1 MTNTRIILFGDV
13 NNYLEV
19 SEEVVVPIN
28 FAIADIRD
36 VQAKSG
42 SYSKSIKIVGTKHN
56 NEVLNNLF
64 DVNTITL
71 TYNLNTK
78 QECAIEQNGDIILDN
93 AILQLVDVEKVSN
106 GMNDDEQVI
115 YTVIVKDTVGDLFT
129 SIGNAMLTDLDFS
142 DLNHIYEA
150 QTVKDSWA
158 HDVTDGYKYILPMS
172 SDNIYQLVEMKP
184 AIYLQTYF
192 DRIFANAG
200 YQYEFDEAVG
210 IGFDKLLIPYNGDK
224 VTLTDTYLEEIQVV
238 ADNNT
243 PTIYSLSPS
252 SNKIVIDN
260 EIQDPYGSY
269 NPATSTYTSPYA
281 FNVPN
286 ALECRFTV
294 DYEVYLNNTNAF
306 DLECII
312 SGGYKPSIRIDAPID
327 NSVAFSPLITY
338 SQTQIL
344 PSGNNLI
351 GSGSSVVSG
360 SVSTINIGNAVEFRF
375 STTAQSSPTWTPV
388 GGGGGSFFYI
398 PILTVKINSIK
409 VEIRPSADTMAYSFP
424 VIMNQYVPVQ
434 IKQSDFVKSVFTMF
448 NVFCQPDAT
457 DTNKIILK
465 TRDAYY
471 DSGTVKDWSRK
482 LVKDKPH
489 TISFLPELTAKTLTL
504 SYGQDKDV
512 LNTGYLQNVA
522 EVYGQVKYVF
532 DNEYIKN
539 DEKKSLIFGAT
550 PFVDTTFG
558 AVVMG
563 INGIEPKTL
572 PRVVYDSGNYT
583 CGTFYIYDYGTTG
596 VSCNEYPYTT
606 HFDKPINPDLDFN
619 FGICDYYFSESY
631 QNTTLN
637 NLSTLYWRR
646 TMAQINSGKLYT
658 VYLDLTSADISQL
671 KLNDKIYL
679 DRSYW
684 NINKVIDY
692 NANSNE
698 HTKVELLSIDDE
710 LVLPKIKTRPNNN
723 VSTASS
729 TIKNDVSAVIS
740 AINTSLT
747 INHSSGDVTILGKG
761 NFILPEVR
769 SAIVIGDNQVVT
781 KNGITSNT
789 GNVNENFANTDLT
802 LTSTRTHSLNGNM
815 FTIVDDPLI
824 ASPSGFALSP
834 TAGGFEYKS
843 GATSNILQVSNV
855 DFLLDCANGNQMVLN
870 SVGGIQVASAIFS
883 FISLP
888 TFADDISAGIGGV
901 FTNEIYKTPTGELRI
916 KL

>member
-1 MTNTRIILFGDV
+1 MTETRIILTGDID
-13 NNYLEV
+13 NYLEV
-19 SEEVVVPIN
+19 SEEVVVPITYS
-28 FAIADIRD
+28 IADIRD

-42 SYSKSIKIVGTKHN
+42 SFSKSIKIVGTKHN
-56 NEVLNNLF
+56 NNVFNDLF
-64 DVNTITL
+64 DVNTVSL
-71 TYNLNTK
+71 TFNINTK
-78 QECAIEQNGDIILDN
+78 KECLIIQNGDIILDN

-106 GMNDDEQVI
+106 GMNDDEQVM

-129 SIGNAMLTDLDFS
+129 AIGNAMLTDLDFS
-142 DLNHIYEA
+142 DFNHIYEA
-150 QTVKDSWA
+150 QVIKDSWQ

-172 SDNIYQLVEMKP
+172 SDNVYQLPEMKP

-200 YQYEFDEAVG
+200 YQYQFDESVTV
-210 IGFDKLLIPYNGDK
+210 GFDKLMIPYNGDK

-243 PTIYSLSPS
+243 PATYSLSPS
-252 SNKIVIDN
+252 SNKIIIDN
-260 EIQDPYGSY
+260 EIQDPFGSY
-269 NPATSTYTSPYA
+269 NPTTSTYTSPYA

-306 DLECII
+306 DLECTI

-338 SQTQIL
+338 SQSQIL

-360 SVSTINIGNAVEFRF
+360 SVSTINIGNTVEFRF
-375 STTAQSSPTWTPV
+375 STTAQNSPTWNSVP
-388 GGGGGSFFYI
+388 GSGSGFFYI

-409 VEIRPSADTMAYSFP
+409 VEIRPSADTMAFSFP
-424 VIMNQYVPVQ
+424 VVMNQYVPVQ

-448 NVFCQPDAT
+448 NIFCQPDAT
-457 DTNKIILK
+457 DPNKIILK
-465 TRDAYY
+465 TRDTFY
-471 DSGTVKDWSRK
+471 DGGTLKNWSRK

-489 TISFLPELTAKTLTL
+489 TISFLPEITSKTLTL

-512 LNTGYLQNVA
+512 LNTGYLQNVS
-522 EVYGQVKYVF
+522 EIYGQVKYVF

-539 DEKKSLIFGAT
+539 DEKKNLIFGAS

-572 PRVVYDSGNYT
+572 PRVVYDGGNYS
-583 CGTFYIYDYGTTG
+583 CGTFYIYNYGTTG
-596 VSCNEYPYTT
+596 VICNEYPYTT
-606 HFDKPINPDLDFN
+606 HFNKPLNPTLDFN
-619 FGICDYYFSESY
+619 FGICDYYFSQSY

-637 NLSTLYWRR
+637 NLSTLHWRR
-646 TMAQINSGKLYT
+646 TMAQINNGKLYT
-658 VYLDLTSADISQL
+658 VYLSLNSSDIANL
-671 KLNDKIYL
+671 RLNDKIYL

-698 HTKVELLSIDDE
+698 PTKVELISVDDE
-710 LVLPKIKTRPNNN
+710 LILPIINTKPNNN
-723 VSTASS
+723 VSNSS
-729 TIKNDVSAVIS
+729 SIIKKDVSNVIAS
-740 AINTSLT
+740 INTSLT
-747 INHSSGDVTILGKG
+747 INNSSGDVTILGKG

-769 SAIVIGDNQVVT
+769 SAIVIGDNQIVT

-789 GNVNENFANTDLT
+789 GNVNENFATADLT
-802 LTSTRTHSLNGNM
+802 LTDNRVHQLNGYNLSIEDVNTVDLFRKTPVITEIM
-815 FTIVDDPLI
+815 HLIGVGEQSLRIGDAVFELKALTTPLTIDTINLI
-824 ASPSGFALSP
+824 LPSIP
-834 TAGGFEYKS
+834 TYDSDILAG
-843 GATSNILQVSNV
+843 L
-855 DFLLDCANGNQMVLN
+855 
-870 SVGGIQVASAIFS
+870 GG
-883 FISLP
+883 L
-888 TFADDISAGIGGV
+888 TTG
-901 FTNEIYKTPTGELRI
+901 TIYKTATGELRI